1 MNSVVA
7 TSGSCGFRLIP
18 ISSERL
24 DMSSRRTIASSQ
36 NGQIT
41 RRRLMAKALGVFLLT
56 IFISGSLVTS
66 AAAASVEEFYKG
78 KAIQFIV
85 GGSAGG
91 GYDTYT
97 RLIAR
102 HFAQYV
108 PGKPSTVVQNMPGA
122 AMLIAANYVFNSAP
136 RDGTVIG
143 HWSGPLILQHMM
155 GNPAVQFEGRKFGW
169 LGMPTADSLV
179 CILTDRSGI
188 KTAEEWRNAKTRVKL
203 GAIGPGTSGTDD
215 TKVLAAATG
224 FPLQLIEGYKGTADI
239 RVAAE
244 TGEVDGTCAFGWQSA
259 KVTWANALRAKQVHV
274 VLQTMLEPH
283 PELKDVPLAINF
295 AKTDDGKKLLR
306 IASELYGKQRLY
318 SAPPQVPEQRVRTLQ
333 KAFINTLKDPQFLA
347 EAEKAK
353 LEIDPVDGPGIE
365 KMVKGLY
372 EIEPGIVN
380 RVKQLLESK

>member
-1 MNSVVA
+1 
-7 TSGSCGFRLIP
+7 
-18 ISSERL
+18 
-24 DMSSRRTIASSQ
+24 
-36 NGQIT
+36 
-41 RRRLMAKALGVFLLT
+41 MAKALGVFLLP
-56 IFISGSLVTS
+56 ILISVSVVS
-66 AAAASVEEFYKG
+66 APAASVEEFYKG
-78 KAIQFIV
+78 KTVQFIV

-122 AMLIAANYVFNSAP
+122 AMLISANYVFNSAP

-179 CILTDRSGI
+179 CILTERSGI
-188 KTAEEWRNAKTRVKL
+188 KTAEEWRKAKTRVKL

-215 TKVLAAATG
+215 TKILAAASG

-244 TGEVDGTCAFGWQSA
+244 TGEVDGTCSFGWQSA
-259 KVTWANALRAKQVHV
+259 KVTWANALKAKQIHV
-274 VLQTMLEPH
+274 VLQTMMESH
-283 PELKDVPLAINF
+283 PELKGVPLAVDYAN
-295 AKTDDGKKLLR
+295 TDEGKKLLR

-318 SAPPQVPEQRVRTLQ
+318 SLPPQVPEQRVRTLQ
-333 KAFINTLKDPQFLA
+333 KAFMATLKDAQLLA

-353 LEIDPVDGPGIE
+353 LEIDPIDGPGIE
-365 KMVKGLY
+365 KMVNGLY
-372 EIEPGIVN
+372 EIEPAIVN
-380 RVKQLLESK
+380 RVKQILEAK

>member
-1 MNSVVA
+1 
-7 TSGSCGFRLIP
+7 
-18 ISSERL
+18 
-24 DMSSRRTIASSQ
+24 
-36 NGQIT
+36 
-41 RRRLMAKALGVFLLT
+41 MAKALSVFLLP
-56 IFISGSLVTS
+56 ILISVALVS
-66 AAAASVEEFYKG
+66 ARAASVEDFYKS
-78 KAIQFIV
+78 KTIQFVV

-102 HFAQYV
+102 HFGQYV
-108 PGKPSTVVQNMPGA
+108 PGKPNVIVQNMPGA
-122 AMLIAANYVFNSAP
+122 AMLISANYTFNSAP

-143 HWSGPLILQHMM
+143 HWSGPLILQQLM
-155 GNPAVQFEGRKFGW
+155 GNPAVQFEGRKFSW
-169 LGMPTADSLV
+169 MGMPTSDALV
-179 CILTDRSGI
+179 CITTERSGI
-188 KTAEEWRNAKTRVKL
+188 KTAEDWRKAKTRVKL

-215 TKVLAAATG
+215 TKLLAAATD

-259 KVTWANALRAKQVHV
+259 KVTWANALRERKVHV
-274 VLQTMLEPH
+274 VLQTMLESH
-283 PELKDVPLAINF
+283 PELKGVPLAVDY
-295 AKTDDGKKLLR
+295 AKTEEGKKLLR

-318 SAPPQVPEQRVRTLQ
+318 SLPPQVPEQRVRALQ
-333 KAFINTLKDPQFLA
+333 KAFISTLKDPQLVA

-353 LEIDPVDGPGIE
+353 LEIDPIDGPGIE

-372 EIEPGIVN
+372 EIEPAIIN

>member
-1 MNSVVA
+1 MIK
-7 TSGSCGFRLIP
+7 T
-18 ISSERL
+18 
-24 DMSSRRTIASSQ
+24 
-36 NGQIT
+36 
-41 RRRLMAKALGVFLLT
+41 LGVFLLCN
-56 IFISGSLVTS
+56 FISLSVFTS
-66 AAAASVEEFYKG
+66 AFSASVEEFYKG
-78 KAIQFIV
+78 KTVHFIV

-102 HFAQYV
+102 YFAQYL

-122 AMLIAANYVFNSAP
+122 GMLIAANHVFNSAP

-143 HWSGPLILQHMM
+143 HWSGPLIIQQLI
-155 GNPAVQFEGRKFGW
+155 GNPAVQFDGRKFNW
-169 LGMPTADSLV
+169 LGMPTSDSLV

-188 KTAEEWRNAKTRVKL
+188 KTAEQWRNAKTRVKL

-215 TKVLAAATG
+215 TKLLAAATG

-259 KVTWANALRAKQVHV
+259 KVTWANAVRTRQVHV
-274 VLQTMLEPH
+274 VVQTTLEPH
-283 PELKDVPLAINF
+283 PELKDVPLAVNY
-295 AKTDDGKKLLR
+295 AKSEEGKKLLR
-306 IASELYGKQRLY
+306 IASDLYGKQRLY
-318 SAPPQVPEQRVRTLQ
+318 SIPPQVPEARVRALQ
-333 KAFINTLKDPQFLA
+333 KAFVDTLKDPQLLA

-353 LEIDPVDGPGIE
+353 LEIDPVDGAGIE

-372 EIEPGIVN
+372 EIDPAVVN